1 MDPEIENNIIL
12 IKKPLKTVIF
22 GLLLSTVMV
31 SCAKIDLFEKQV
43 SIPSQQWTYSD
54 QPVFSFDIRDT
65 TALYNIYII
74 LRHTDAYEYNNIWL
88 RLGSKAPGDSVHY
101 QNIDLSL
108 ATDLKG
114 WDGTGMDDIYEVRK
128 IITPGPV
135 PFKKTGIYNFTVEQI
150 MRENP
155 LKHILSVGLRV
166 EKVNQ
171 P

>member
-1 MDPEIENNIIL
+1 MA
-12 IKKPLKTVIF
+12 
-22 GLLLSTVMV
+22 LLLGSMLA
-31 SCAKIDLFEKQV
+31 SCTRIDLFEKQV
-43 SIPSQQWTYSD
+43 SIPD
-54 QPVFSFDIRDT
+54 QSWFYQNKPEFTFQINDT
-65 TALYNIYII
+65 NALYNIYVI

-88 RLGSKAPGDSVHY
+88 RLGSTAPGDTTRY
-101 QNIDLSL
+101 QNINLSL

-135 PFKKTGIYNFTVEQI
+135 PVKKMGIYRFTVEQI

-155 LKHILSVGLRV
+155 LRHILSVGLRV